1 MTLRSVLRM
10 GALTIALL
18 VPAAVASAQA
28 ITSESAGQ
36 PKAPR
41 FWRAT
46 FASVFQPGA
55 RGEAQ
60 GDPVISN
67 TLTLRAST
75 YGGWFAETAFYRHS
89 GAAPAAWRPDFTYQA
104 GYTNWRPGSLSVTFG
119 SGVNNHFTPNVS
131 AGERTWTAEQG
142 TFMASYRVP
151 FRRSN
156 PWGIVRWTDMV
167 DLRAIYRA
175 TPRYSQA
182 GSRINGRWKQT
193 LSASAAYTFGRAWF
207 AQAEVI
213 RYLNPASQ
221 QPWDPT
227 VTWSAGY
234 RPWQPRTF
242 TLVVQNYSGRLRAT
256 QLSVGYQW

>member
-1 MTLRSVLRM
+1 MNLRAALRLS
-10 GALTIALL
+10 ALTMAVL
-18 VPAAVASAQA
+18 VPATLASAQA

-41 FWRAT
+41 FWHAS

-55 RGEAQ
+55 RGQAH
-60 GDPVISN
+60 GDSVISN
-67 TLTLRAST
+67 TATLRAGTQS
-75 YGGWFAETAFYRHS
+75 GWFAEAAFYRHS
-89 GAAPAAWRPDFTYQA
+89 GAAPAAWHPDFTYQA
-104 GYTNWRPGSLSVTFG
+104 GYSNWRPGTLSVTLG

-131 AGERTWTAEQG
+131 SGERAWTPSQG

-151 FRRSN
+151 LSKSN

-175 TPRYSQA
+175 TPRYTQSA
-182 GSRINGRWKQT
+182 GGPDGRWKQT

-213 RYLNPASQ
+213 RYLDRASR

-234 RPWQPRTF
+234 RPWRPRTF
-242 TLVVQNYSGRLRAT
+242 TLVLQNYTGRLRAT
-256 QLSVGYQW
+256 QLSVGFQW